1 MMNPSLYDK
10 LQILEPVSKVLD
22 DQERL
27 RAVEQPLL
35 SWYKE
40 HRRTLPWRENPK
52 PYRVW
57 ISEIMLQQTRVEAV
71 KPYYDRFMKAL
82 PEVTDLALV
91 SEDKLLKLWEGLGY
105 YSRAKNL
112 KKAAE
117 LLVEKY
123 GGNLPASYEELKS
136 LPGIGSYTAGAIASI
151 AFNIPVPAVDGNVLR
166 VISRLTGSME
176 DITKQSVKR
185 NMEELIQSVMPEL
198 DPGSYNQSLI
208 EVGATVCIPNG
219 TPLCDGCPLAS
230 LCIAREKKLTETI
243 PVKAPKKKRRIEER
257 TILILKNDGRVAIRK
272 REEKGLLASLYEL
285 PGLEGKIPENL
296 ILNSLGIQEANIT
309 PLPDAK
315 HIFSHVEWHMTGF
328 RVELKERLKGNYLW
342 VTPEEVEKTYS
353 LPGAFKAY
361 TKLIR

>member
-1 MMNPSLYDK
+1 MMNHSLYDR
-10 LQILEPVSKVLD
+10 LQVLKPVSQVLT

-35 SWYKE
+35 AWYRE
-40 HRRTLPWRENPK
+40 HKRTLPWRENPQ

-82 PEVTDLALV
+82 PEVMDLSLV

-123 GGNLPASYEELKS
+123 GGNLPASYEELKA
-136 LPGIGSYTAGAIASI
+136 LPGIGTYTAGAIASI
-151 AFNIPVPAVDGNVLR
+151 AFGMKVPAVDGNVLR

-176 DITKQSVKR
+176 DISKQSVKR
-185 NMEELIQSVMPEL
+185 NMEELIHSVMPNK

-208 EVGATVCIPNG
+208 EVGATVCVPNG
-219 TPLCDGCPLAS
+219 TPLCDACPLAS

-257 TILILKNDGRVAIRK
+257 TILILKIDGRVAIRK
-272 REEKGLLASLYEL
+272 REDKGLLASLYEL
-285 PGLEGKIPENL
+285 PGLEGKIPESL
-296 ILNSLGIQEANIT
+296 IPKALGIKDAKII

-328 RVELKERLKGNYLW
+328 LVELKELLEGDYLW